1 MLLLLIIAI
10 TLLIADQPSHIPHA
24 QPTPAQCI
32 HRIMHKDMDMRGE
45 MVSMSRVFVLE
56 HGMSDSNSES
66 ESERQ
71 GGKYGRNNSTTTTTA
86 AAMQC
91 NYVTMATTMAT
102 TATATVTR

>member
-1 MLLLLIIAI
+1 MLLLLIMAI
-10 TLLIADQPSHIPHA
+10 TSLIVDRPSHVPRT
-24 QPTPAQCI
+24 QPTPAQRI
-32 HRIMHKDMDMRGE
+32 HRIVHKDMDMQGE

-86 AAMQC
+86 AAMRRD
-91 NYVTMATTMAT
+91 YVTTATTMAT